1 MVKQPVKQVKN
12 KSPNPTGKGGFKK
25 GESGNPKGR
34 PPAGKS
40 FAERIRE
47 TVSDEDWTKI
57 IEKATEQALT
67 GDKAARD
74 FLLDRTEGKPN
85 QSIAYTEK
93 KLEPLE
99 GIVIE

>member
-47 TVSDEDWTKI
+47 PYQMRIGLRS
-57 IEKATEQALT
+57 
-67 GDKAARD
+67 
-74 FLLDRTEGKPN
+74 
-85 QSIAYTEK
+85 
-93 KLEPLE
+93 
-99 GIVIE
+99 